1 MAESKNINRDDLRSV
16 LFILV
21 LFVSVVGGRELG
33 AYYSSYEE
41 MTQLKVFFEVE
52 EEELSRYLI
61 SSIEGVETPLTI
73 GYSITSKNADNTIDL
88 VPTQPDYV
96 RRWMIGLTVS
106 PIKVNQPE
114 ASDVDFEI
122 AFAKENWTEALIAC
136 EKSLEIYQNRGY
148 RWRWARKLIDLGDAH
163 IGRNEPG
170 DLDRARETYQQ
181 SLDMFTEMGAPG
193 YIQVLEERLKDI
205 GY

>member
-114 ASDVDFEI
+114 ASDVDFEMLVEDVTVDKEVYS
-122 AFAKENWTEALIAC
+122 FPREKMNFLNAKN
-136 EKSLEIYQNRGY
+136 Q
-148 RWRWARKLIDLGDAH
+148 RK
-163 IGRNEPG
+163 
-170 DLDRARETYQQ
+170 
-181 SLDMFTEMGAPG
+181 
-193 YIQVLEERLKDI
+193 
-205 GY
+205 